1 MSTNTTGA
9 SPTNPPAVMGREWE
23 SLIGAWIPPVDMPEG
38 RGSGIFWGFSVDCWL
53 RADCERA
60 RTPRELR
67 ATRRSRKTRLGGLGT
82 GPALILE
89 TLPPP
94 GASRAAVHPLGGFD
108 RLGCFS
114 EFARCHSASES
125 RWIGRRIQGL
135 GRSGRA
141 YRSKRDSC
149 RQSKR
154 WRTADFWR

>member
-9 SPTNPPAVMGREWE
+9 SSTNPPAVMGREWE

-94 GASRAAVHPLGGFD
+94 GRAGQRFI
-108 RLGCFS
+108 RL
-114 EFARCHSASES
+114 EDL
-125 RWIGRRIQGL
+125 IGSDVFQSLHDATRPANLDGL
-135 GRSGRA
+135 GDGFRA
-141 YRSKRDSC
+141 
-149 RQSKR
+149 
-154 WRTADFWR
+154 